1 MIYDSINNFLIN
13 HVGEITLAVVTLIY
27 IFFYQKLI
35 LLLEKIVR
43 AVSNATF
50 ENKPGVVN
58 ALRIVDSFVIFLF
71 TIFFLIPIAKILLEK
86 YLEPKLNT
94 PYLFF
99 IVLGVIGVSY
109 IYYILV
115 YSKHL
120 HNN

>member
-99 IVLGVIGVSY
+99 IVLGVIGLSY